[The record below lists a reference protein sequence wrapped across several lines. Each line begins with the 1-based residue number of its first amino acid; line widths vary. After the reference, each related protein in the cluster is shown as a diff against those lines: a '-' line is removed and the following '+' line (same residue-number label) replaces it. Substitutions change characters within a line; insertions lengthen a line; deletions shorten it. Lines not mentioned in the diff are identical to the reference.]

1 MKIKFLFFAFLFSFL
16 AKAQE
21 IQLHYDFLP
30 ERDYLTFTFEFF
42 KPDKLGSTFFFT
54 DFNFGRSDSANLA
67 YFEIARKFN
76 IKNNLIEG
84 LNFHIEYNDGLL
96 MTDDKEDSPENPL
109 GFPINRAF
117 LVGLGFPIKIGNFTL
132 NTSYLYK
139 NTHGSSGFDG
149 QFTAVWF
156 QNLFNDKVTIRGFL
170 DFWSEDRADGSSKKM
185 ILLTEP
191 QFMYNLNKSFSF
203 GSEIEISNNFVPSEE
218 FKIFPTIMVRYV
230 P

>member
-1 MKIKFLFFAFLFSFL
+1 MKIKLLLIALLFSFF
-16 AKAQE
+16 ARAQE
-21 IQLHYDFLP
+21 VQLHYDFLP
-30 ERDYLTFTFEFF
+30 EREYFTFTFEFF

-96 MTDDKEDSPENPL
+96 MTDDKADSPENPL

-132 NTSYLYK
+132 NTTYLYK

-156 QNLFNDKVTIRGFL
+156 QNLFNNKVTFRGFL
-170 DFWSEDRADGSSKKM
+170 DFWSEDRADGSSKKA

-191 QFMYNLNKSFSF
+191 QVLYNFNKSFSM
-203 GSEIEISNNFVPSEE
+203 GSEIEISNNFDPSEE
-218 FKIFPTIMVRYV
+218 FKVFPTIMAKYAF
-230 P
+230 

>member
-1 MKIKFLFFAFLFSFL
+1 MKIKFLFLAFLFSFF

-54 DFNFGRSDSANLA
+54 DFDFGRSDGANLA

-84 LNFHIEYNDGLL
+84 LNFHIEYDDGLL
-96 MTDDKEDSPENPL
+96 MTDDKSDSPENPL

-117 LVGLGFPIKIGNFTL
+117 LVGFGFPIKIGEFTL
-132 NTSYLYK
+132 NTTYMYK
-139 NTHGSSGFDG
+139 KHSWIFGF
-149 QFTAVWF
+149 
-156 QNLFNDKVTIRGFL
+156 
-170 DFWSEDRADGSSKKM
+170 
-185 ILLTEP
+185 
-191 QFMYNLNKSFSF
+191 
-203 GSEIEISNNFVPSEE
+203 
-218 FKIFPTIMVRYV
+218 
-230 P
+230 